1 MTVVSATATLELLLW
16 LICNICMMFIMC
28 VHTVDI
34 TFIQMW
40 VHVTCEVVFFM
51 LMDGLCRH
59 VVRYNKLQALTAGN
73 SHLQ

>member
-16 LICNICMMFIMC
+16 LICNICIMFIVG

-40 VHVTCEVVFFM
+40 LHVTCEVVFFM
-51 LMDGLCRH
+51 LMACADMLSGTTSS
-59 VVRYNKLQALTAGN
+59 KL
-73 SHLQ
+73 